1 MGNPAT
7 FAWRSRQ
14 DRRRAERDSLARLGE
29 QASAGV
35 AEGSAAGLARA
46 RALTNVTQRGE
57 RAQEYKA
64 RLSERQQEAL
74 SQPQGVS
81 EAGRDPRAGGG
92 GGGGI
97 LVG

>member
-64 RLSERQQEAL
+64 AERA
-74 SQPQGVS
+74 
-81 EAGRDPRAGGG
+81 AAGGAFAAAG
-92 GGGGI
+92 S
-97 LVG
+97 V